1 MCRTGTVFL
10 RFPTPYGFT
19 SEGIIL
25 YCNYF
30 FDAVSECLYRQFNGK
45 TPAFISVLHTFG
57 RDIKWNPHIH
67 VLIAEGAADNFGNWH
82 SKHYFSYE
90 SLRKSFQAIL
100 LKSMLAALGPGFKV
114 VADKCYKSAVNGFF
128 VYAPKSKGKIRNIIN
143 YLGRYLSRPP
153 IATSRID
160 NYDGKNV
167 TFHYKRH
174 EDDLL
179 ITETIAA
186 EEFIKRLVVHVPPHY
201 FNMVRYYGLYAK
213 PKTRLKKIGNILK
226 AKNYRQSFSNLLLKT
241 FGSDPH
247 MCSVCG
253 QKLVFAWLTHTPFNK
268 IFINNSLSPPLTS

>member
-1 MCRTGTVFL
+1 MCRTDTVFS
-10 RFPTPYGFT
+10 RFPIPCEFT
-19 SEGIIL
+19 SEGIIH

-30 FDAVSECLYRQFNGK
+30 FDGVSECLYRQFNGK

-67 VLIAEGAADNFGNWH
+67 VLITEGAADNFGNWH

-100 LKSMLAALGPGFKV
+100 LKSMLTALGSGFKV
-114 VADKCYKSAVNGFF
+114 VVDKCYNSAQNGFF

-160 NYDGKNV
+160 NYDGTNV
-167 TFHYKRH
+167 TFHYNRH

-179 ITETIAA
+179 ITETVTA
-186 EEFIKRLVVHVPPHY
+186 EEFILRLVVHVPPRY
-201 FNMVRYYGLYAK
+201 FNMVRYYGLYS
-213 PKTRLKKIGNILK
+213 KTKILLKKIRNILK
-226 AKNYRQSFSNLLLKT
+226 AKRYRQSFSNLLLKT
-241 FGSDPH
+241 LGVDPH

-253 QKLVFAWLTHTPFNK
+253 QKLIFAWLTHTPYNK
-268 IFINNSLSPPLTS
+268 IYIYNSISAPP